1 MPLHLWR
8 RGDGRSSKWYIIGT
22 VPVWRDGQ
30 LRLERFKQ
38 TSTRTADRAEAEG
51 ILLQLAAKYQ
61 RGNVEN
67 RDTPATVGDLVN
79 AYLDAGKSERY
90 LIPIIHALGNLE
102 AGRLTQQLID
112 REGRK
117 AYPGVKPATL
127 RRQWHGVINAV
138 LHHSKVH
145 LDLQLPE
152 ASPQRTH
159 WLTPSQA
166 EKLIQ
171 QCAAG
176 RYRAPWAAAFAEL
189 LIGTGARADEAM
201 SLQTGDLNLDHG
213 FVIYRDTKNGSER
226 TVPLLPRTIAALA
239 RVPDLDRPGPV
250 FRKPGGKAYAERR
263 TLRGH
268 KLHFLR
274 GAAERAGVAPFHPH
288 MTRHTFA
295 TWFYVQTKDALRLK
309 ATGGWNTDSAMQRY
323 THLVPLSVGLEAIKL
338 GWDFRERAIEAPPAE
353 DRTERKHA

>member
-1 MPLHLWR
+1 MPLRLWR
-8 RGDGRSSKWYIIGT
+8 RTDERSGNWYIIGS
-22 VPVWRDGQ
+22 VPVWRDGK
-30 LRLERFKQ
+30 LRLEQFKQ
-38 TSTRTADRAEAEG
+38 TSTRTADRGEAEG

-90 LIPIIHALGNLE
+90 LIPVIRLLGNLE
-102 AGRLTQQLID
+102 AGQLTQQLID

-117 AYPGVKPATL
+117 AYPAVKPATL

-138 LHHSKVH
+138 LHHSKIH
-145 LDLQLPE
+145 LDLELPE

-171 QCAAG
+171 QCASG

-189 LIGTGARADEAM
+189 LFGTGARADEAM
-201 SLQTGDLNLDHG
+201 SLQTSDLNLDHA
-213 FVIYRDTKNGSER
+213 FAIYRDTKNNTER
-226 TVPLLPRTIAALA
+226 TVPLMPRTVAALA
-239 RVPDLDRPGPV
+239 RLPGLDKPGPV
-250 FRKPGGKAYAERR
+250 FRKPGGRAYTERK
-263 TLRGH
+263 TLHGH
-268 KLHFLR
+268 KLQFLR
-274 GAAERAGVAPFHPH
+274 GAATRAGVEPFHPH

-338 GWDFRERAIEAPPAE
+338 GWDFRERAVETPA
-353 DRTERKHA
+353 DDDSERKQA